1 MYFIIFVLLLVS
13 AYSVKIHIND
23 LRKTQD
29 KNVYYEMPDWV
40 KKSVFKHNKP
50 TKKLDKKILTKQ
62 IDRIMTTRK
71 IDPREYI
78 DYESIEK
85 MNLPLGLLQ

>member
-1 MYFIIFVLLLVS
+1 MYFILFVLLLVS

-23 LRKTQD
+23 LRKIQD
-29 KNVYYEMPDWV
+29 KNVYYEIPDWV
-40 KKSVFKHNKP
+40 DKSVFKHNKP
-50 TKKLDKKILTKQ
+50 TKKLDKKTLTKQ

-78 DYESIEK
+78 DYGSIEK